1 MNEPHVLEVPQL
13 DEARTWRGRA
23 VDDASGRAVGTAN
36 GIFVDAATGAASWLV
51 VKFKRG
57 RFASSLVAVPAADC
71 AGGGGRIWVAH
82 ERDAIRSSPVVD
94 SRRPLLRQ
102 HELAI
107 CKHYG
112 IGERV
117 GRAARVIAQ
126 ADGTITS
133 QPLR

>member
-1 MNEPHVLEVPQL
+1 
-13 DEARTWRGRA
+13 
-23 VDDASGRAVGTAN
+23 
-36 GIFVDAATGAASWLV
+36 
-51 VKFKRG
+51 
-57 RFASSLVAVPAADC
+57 
-71 AGGGGRIWVAH
+71 
-82 ERDAIRSSPVVD
+82 VVD

-117 GRAARVIAQ
+117 GRAGRVIAQ
-126 ADGTITS
+126 ADGKITS